1 MSEWKKVKLGN
12 LLEEY
17 CERNDNQ
24 KYKAVAVGK
33 YGIRKREDIYSKDL
47 SKDISKNK
55 IIKKD
60 TLTIGMGSAQIDIGI
75 LTEDDIF
82 CVSPAYTTYKIK
94 KCNSKFLE
102 YYLEYLNPK
111 LSDLFMIV
119 SARQGKNVDKDG
131 MLRHEVMIPPIEEQ
145 EKIVKILKNVDS
157 IINLYEKLLE
167 EKNQFIK
174 SQFVEMFGSI
184 NNSQYEIKKL
194 EEIVDKNNK
203 YSLKRG
209 PFGGSLKKD
218 DFVDEG
224 YLVYEQRHAIHN
236 DFEYEKYYIDKEKY
250 NSMEM
255 FKVIPGDL
263 IVSCSGVTLGR
274 IAEIPSNAKEGII
287 NQALLKISLDNRI
300 MNNAFFI
307 QQFRSDEIQ
316 NYLFGFSRG
325 SGIPN
330 FPSMNEVK
338 KLKFICPNMDEQLK
352 YENIIYQID
361 KQKIE
366 LEKLIT
372 NYKVLKK
379 GLMQQLLTGK
389 IRVKI

>member
-1 MSEWKKVKLGN
+1 MNEWKKVKLGN

>member
-352 YENIIYQID
+352 YENIIHQID